1 MEQTE
6 LEEFI
11 ESIRS
16 SDISGECSVKRA
28 LDVVGGK
35 WKLNILTLIVQ
46 LDTVRFNEMK
56 RRLYGIT
63 NTMLTNSLKEL
74 EADKLIKRTQY
85 NEMPLRVE
93 YSLTEK
99 GKSILPV
106 LLELSKWWK
115 QYTTDI

>member
-6 LEEFI
+6 LEVYI
-11 ESIRS
+11 DSIRS
-16 SDISGECSVKRA
+16 SDYSEECSVKHA
-28 LDVVGGK
+28 IDMIDGK
-35 WKLNILTLIVQ
+35 WKLHILALMVR
-46 LDTVRFNEMK
+46 LDYVRFNEMK
-56 RRLYGIT
+56 RRLFGIT

-74 EADKLIKRTQY
+74 EVDKLIERTQY

-115 QYTTDI
+115 QYE